1 MRHQQI
7 FVNLPVKDVE
17 RSKRFY
23 AAMGYA
29 FNPQFSNEQALS
41 MIISDDIYA
50 MLLVEE
56 FFQTFTPRKI
66 SDAHTATEVLTCL
79 SCESRA
85 QVDELIAKA
94 RAAGGTVPRE
104 PQDMGFMY
112 SQAYADPDGHIW
124 ELMYMDI
131 TQFPGA

>member
-1 MRHQQI
+1 
-7 FVNLPVKDVE
+7 
-17 RSKRFY
+17 
-23 AAMGYA
+23 
-29 FNPQFSNEQALS
+29 
-41 MIISDDIYA
+41 
-50 MLLVEE
+50 MLLTEP
-56 FFQTFTPRKI
+56 FFQGFINGEI
-66 SDAHTATEVLTCL
+66 SDAARTKEVLTCL
-79 SCESRA
+79 SCESKA